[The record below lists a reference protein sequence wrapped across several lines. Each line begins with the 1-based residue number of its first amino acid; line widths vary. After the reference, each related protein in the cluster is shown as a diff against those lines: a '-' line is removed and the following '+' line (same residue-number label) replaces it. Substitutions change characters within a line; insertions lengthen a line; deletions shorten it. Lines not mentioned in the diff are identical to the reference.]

1 MTRLMIGVIR
11 LYKRYLSPLLPPL
24 CRFTP
29 TCSEYF
35 AEALEKRGLFAGTR
49 LGVWRLLRCQ
59 PLGTAGH
66 DPVP

>member
-1 MTRLMIGVIR
+1 MTRVLIGAIW
-11 LYKRYLSPLLPPL
+11 LYKRILSPVLPPL

-35 AEALEKRGLFAGTR
+35 AQALERRGLFSGMR
-49 LGVWRLLRCQ
+49 LGLWRLLRCQ
-59 PLGTAGH
+59 PFGTAGH